1 MMTFERTRTPEMGPM
16 YNPGATSETY
26 RSADGH
32 EVKILPGREWINI
45 TLPDGRTERVLSRFE
60 SNGREVIPFPRRP
73 VAEARP
79 FAEALVA
86 ALGGRICEEGP
97 GSLGRPYLVVVVGE
111 PPLPPL
117 SLSETNS
124 HDEDE

>member
-1 MMTFERTRTPEMGPM
+1 MTTFERTRAPETNPL
-16 YNPGATSETY
+16 YNPGATSEIY

-32 EVKILPGREWINI
+32 EVKILPGREWIDI
-45 TLPDGRTERVLSRFE
+45 TLPDGRTVRVLSRFE
-60 SNGREVIPFPRRP
+60 SCGREVVPFPRRA

-86 ALGGRICEEGP
+86 ALGGRIYEEGP
-97 GSLGRPYLVVVVGE
+97 DSLGGPYLVVVVGE
-111 PPLPPL
+111 APLPPL
-117 SLSETNS
+117 SLSETDP